1 MINFWNLERGG
12 TKKERAAKK
21 RRLKKLN
28 ALPGS
33 YESAK
38 VGRRRGL
45 KVKPVYR
52 NLGAK
57 HYKGDL

>member
-1 MINFWNLERGG
+1 MVNFWNLERGSA
-12 TKKERAAKK
+12 KARADKK
-21 RRLKKLN
+21 RKLKKLN

-45 KVKPVYR
+45 KVKPVYK

-57 HYKGDL
+57 HKPKGDI